1 LRKYK
6 YSRGL
11 LVDFMLSGEERG
23 ERREVD
29 CKFTPNAQE
38 QKNCDR
44 KSTSIPNCKSLC
56 SRYIT
61 FVIHLNI
68 HYV

>member
-1 LRKYK
+1 
-6 YSRGL
+6 
-11 LVDFMLSGEERG
+11 MLSGEERG